1 MHFHISKVKKKSR
14 MFIRCKNNNCSILK
28 ILKPQ
33 APFFVVLSLVGPAS
47 VIKFLQRNLHLNKL
61 NNTFLYPFNN
71 LYQLYHFHKGNWKF
85 VDGVRHHDN
94 SLLSTSHTTKCEHL
108 KVRKLANKPVFQQY
122 CHDNHCL
129 IEQTKLS

>member
-1 MHFHISKVKKKSR
+1 

-28 ILKPQ
+28 IIKPQ

-71 LYQLYHFHKGNWKF
+71 LYQLYHFHKGN
-85 VDGVRHHDN
+85 
-94 SLLSTSHTTKCEHL
+94 
-108 KVRKLANKPVFQQY
+108 
-122 CHDNHCL
+122 
-129 IEQTKLS
+129 

>member
-1 MHFHISKVKKKSR
+1 MHFHISKVKNKSR

-61 NNTFLYPFNN
+61 NNTFYIRLIICINYIIFIKATEN
-71 LYQLYHFHKGNWKF
+71 LLMVFGIMIT
-85 VDGVRHHDN
+85 
-94 SLLSTSHTTKCEHL
+94 SLLSTSHTTKCEHF

-122 CHDNHCL
+122 CHYNHCL